1 MIEKL
6 TNLDGALSMLEVVR
20 VAVLVI
26 MTISFMFFCYFL
38 KKKEQ
43 RWAVLHA
50 LNILAM
56 LYFYVTSVNAI
67 TNLPKEVE
75 SAQDRPVEM
84 YYNISKHGNTLDFK
98 LKTQKS
104 VGLALEDSASA
115 TIKKE
120 SQDGYSIIFRGKQ
133 YMIPKGAVKEAE

>member
-6 TNLDGALSMLEVVR
+6 TNLDGALSLLGIIR
-20 VAVLVI
+20 VAVLI
-26 MTISFMFFCYFL
+26 FMTISFMFLCYFL
-38 KKKEQ
+38 KKKER

-50 LNILAM
+50 INTLAM
-56 LYFYVTSVNAI
+56 LYFYVKSVNAI

-84 YYNISKHGNTLDFK
+84 YYNISKHENSLDFK

-120 SQDGYSIIFRGKQ
+120 SQDGYLIIFRGKQ
-133 YMIPKGAVKEAE
+133 YTIPKGAVKEAE

>member
-6 TNLDGALSMLEVVR
+6 TNLDGALSLLGVVK
-20 VAVLVI
+20 VAVLII
-26 MTISFMFFCYFL
+26 MTISFMFLCYFL

-50 LNILAM
+50 VNILAM
-56 LYFYVTSVNAI
+56 LYFYVTSVN
-67 TNLPKEVE
+67 
-75 SAQDRPVEM
+75 DRPVEM
-84 YYNISKHGNTLDFK
+84 YYNISKHGNSLDFK

-120 SQDGYSIIFRGKQ
+120 SQDGYSIVFRGKQ
-133 YMIPKGAVKEAE
+133 YIIPKGAVKEAE

>member
-6 TNLDGALSMLEVVR
+6 TNLDGALSLLEVVR
-20 VAVLVI
+20 IAVLII
-26 MTISFMFFCYFL
+26 MTISFMFLCYFL

-43 RWAVLHA
+43 RWAILHA
-50 LNILAM
+50 VNILAM
-56 LYFYVTSVNAI
+56 LYFYVTSVSTI

-84 YYNISKHGNTLDFK
+84 YYNISKHGNILDFK

-115 TIKKE
+115 TVKKE
-120 SQDGYSIIFRGKQ
+120 SQDGYLIEFRSKQ
-133 YMIPKGAVKEAE
+133 YLIPKGAVKDDK

>member
-6 TNLDGALSMLEVVR
+6 TNLDGALSLLGVVK
-20 VAVLVI
+20 VAVLII
-26 MTISFMFFCYFL
+26 MTISFMFLCYFL

-50 LNILAM
+50 VNILAM

-75 SAQDRPVEM
+75 SAQDRPE
-84 YYNISKHGNTLDFK
+84 
-98 LKTQKS
+98 S

-120 SQDGYSIIFRGKQ
+120 SQDGYSIVFRGKQ
-133 YMIPKGAVKEAE
+133 YIIPKGAVKEAE

>member
-1 MIEKL
+1 MIEKM

-20 VAVLVI
+20 VAVLII
-26 MTISFMFFCYFL
+26 MTISFMFLCYFL

-50 LNILAM
+50 VNILAM

-84 YYNISKHGNTLDFK
+84 YYNISKHGNILDFK

-104 VGLALEDSASA
+104 VGLALEDSATA
-115 TIKKE
+115 TVKKE

>member
-6 TNLDGALSMLEVVR
+6 TNLDGVLSLLGVIR
-20 VAVLVI
+20 VAVLI
-26 MTISFMFFCYFL
+26 FMAISFMFLCYFL

-43 RWAVLHA
+43 RWAILHA
-50 LNILAM
+50 INTLAM
-56 LYFYVTSVNAI
+56 LYFYVKSVNAI

-84 YYNISKHGNTLDFK
+84 YYNISKHENSLDFK

-120 SQDGYSIIFRGKQ
+120 SQDGYLIIFRGKQ
-133 YMIPKGAVKEAE
+133 YTIPKGAVKEAE

>member
-26 MTISFMFFCYFL
+26 MTISFMFLCYFL

-50 LNILAM
+50 VNILAM

-75 SAQDRPVEM
+75 SA
-84 YYNISKHGNTLDFK
+84 
-98 LKTQKS
+98 
-104 VGLALEDSASA
+104 
-115 TIKKE
+115 
-120 SQDGYSIIFRGKQ
+120 
-133 YMIPKGAVKEAE
+133 

>member
-6 TNLDGALSMLEVVR
+6 TNLDGALSLLGVIRM
-20 VAVLVI
+20 AVLI
-26 MTISFMFFCYFL
+26 FMAISFMFLCYFL

-43 RWAVLHA
+43 RWAILHA
-50 LNILAM
+50 VNILAM
-56 LYFYVTSVNAI
+56 LYFYVASVNAI

-84 YYNISKHGNTLDFK
+84 YYNISKHGNNLDFK

-133 YMIPKGAVKEAE
+133 YIIPRGAVKEAE